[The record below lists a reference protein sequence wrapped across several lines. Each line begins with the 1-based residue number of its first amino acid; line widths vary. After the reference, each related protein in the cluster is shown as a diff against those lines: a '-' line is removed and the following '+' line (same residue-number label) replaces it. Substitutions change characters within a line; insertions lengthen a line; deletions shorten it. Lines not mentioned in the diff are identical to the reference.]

1 MATRRFITSVLLL
14 GCVLSWSTQSEAV
27 PPGFFNFLASVDEL
41 LHDSER
47 LVNMNS
53 LAVVESIYIHTY
65 IHTYTLFM
73 LEIYRVAV
81 ELISSRK

>member
-1 MATRRFITSVLLL
+1 MYQCAYVAKPFAKTSRRQLINVGDTVYYVLRL
-14 GCVLSWSTQSEAV
+14 A
-27 PPGFFNFLASVDEL
+27 FFS
-41 LHDSER
+41 
-47 LVNMNS
+47 MN
-53 LAVVESIYIHTY
+53 VRFTY